1 MHKSRSSYRDGYKA
15 HIAIEPE
22 TGIIT
27 ACDLTRANIGD
38 GPVGVE
44 LLNNEPSGLTVLAD
58 SGYGSGPVRQD
69 LKDAEHVAVIKPLP
83 LRRNPKLGDDQHT
96 RDDFTIDH
104 HAKTVTCPNGAT
116 VAINAGGQARFGA
129 RCRDCPIRERCTTAV
144 DGRVFTVGDHDQLLA
159 QARTQWRNP
168 DDLDEYKQYRPMVE
182 RSIAWLVTN
191 GHRRVKYRGVE
202 RNRIALGVRAAA
214 INLRRII
221 NLGLDHGPNGW
232 ELAT

>member
-27 ACDLTRANIGD
+27 ACDLTPANIGD

-44 LLNNEPSGLTVLAD
+44 LLKDEDDRLVVVFGD
-58 SGYGSGPVRQD
+58 SAYGSGAVRAD
-69 LKDAEHVAVIKPLP
+69 LRDAQHAAVIKPWP
-83 LRRNPKLGDDQHT
+83 LAPNRRLGDDQFT
-96 RDDFTIDH
+96 RDDFTIDYQG
-104 HAKTVTCPNGAT
+104 ATVTCPNNVTVTITPGGAAT
-116 VAINAGGQARFGA
+116 FGA
-129 RCRDCPIRERCTTAV
+129 KCRGCPIPDRCTAAKGGKPYKV
-144 DGRVFTVGDHDQLLA
+144 AEHNQLLA
-159 QARTQWRNP
+159 QARAQWRTET
-168 DDLDEYKQYRPMVE
+168 DLADYKQYRPMVE

-202 RNRIALGVRAAA
+202 RNRIALSVRVAA
-214 INLRRII
+214 INLRRMI
-221 NLGLDHGPNGW
+221 NLDHGPNGW